1 MKKITCLLFALLLI
15 MNVNAQKPDWSWC
28 VGPTS
33 NLASFDPAG
42 VATAPNGNVYVAGNI
57 SGSGSIK
64 FGNNTLNTSGGTIVI
79 AAFDATNTLLW
90 ARQYDSAG
98 NGYIR
103 GIAVDTGGNICI
115 TGDFYS
121 PVFRL
126 GSINLNIGLIGSGV
140 QDVFIAKLDN
150 TGNPLWAKSGSV
162 QGRGSS
168 TGICTDRNGNIA
180 YTGNYA
186 VSMTL
191 GTVVLNEVPGT
202 AGYSLFTAN
211 YDGSGTLLWAKTA
224 GGHTN
229 AESAGISVDGAGNF
243 FVTGN
248 FWRDL
253 TFGTVAINTANIY
266 NSVFVAK
273 YSPTGTVLWAK
284 YAGGGSADDFAY
296 AVAADT
302 SGNVFV
308 AGSYKSTTIN
318 FGATALSNSGIANI
332 FLAKYNSQGVPQWA
346 HKAGGARIETAT
358 ALATDLSGDVYM
370 AGNITSD
377 ITVIDSITLPLIGT
391 GSSGNFFVAKY
402 NAGGAVQWAKRD
414 YKPTNYISGS
424 TIGLTSAG
432 LAVNRCNDIYVT
444 GSGGAGNQVAF
455 DLTGPLNNT
464 SGYIARMAGLIG
476 GNIIATCNGG
486 TDGSAYINVLPPA
499 VAPYTYQWSNGYTA
513 DSIINVSTGTYVVKV
528 TDAVGCIRT
537 GEVIVN
543 SKSDI
548 NSSFVVNG
556 VKCSGPC
563 TGVATATPVNGIA
576 PYTYMWDASA
586 GSQNTVSATGLCPAT
601 YSVTITDKLGCFK
614 TFPVRISTI
623 AAGSTILPIVNFGAV
638 DRVTLDPSINID
650 VPTTIVANSSN
661 PDNFADIGS
670 TLRLKMKCQNKKTA
684 GVSLANTKCILRSNN
699 PYVTITDSIASFGN
713 IAYDSA
719 AWSDDEVE
727 INISS
732 ATLRGTSLT
741 LDMVFINNGIEYPNT
756 CLVVPV
762 SPLVL
767 AWQND
772 TTITDNN
779 TDNSHGN
786 GNSICEDGETIVYK
800 PLVNNIGPARANFAR
815 SVLQNRDTLS
825 YINIWNNHSG
835 VSGNVSD
842 TTTWSGSIGII
853 NGGTNVPPKSPFV
866 FDYAN
871 IRTVK
876 DFHLYHLFSST
887 FRLVPGHSVVQCPF
901 RWTVPFTF
909 NNSRLL
915 VPGNDISSEVI
926 IYPNPG
932 QGHFT
937 FSLPTEGTY
946 TLTVIDLSGR
956 IIQRDTY
963 IGNQISLDIDAPSGT
978 YLVRITDERSK
989 ESMMKKIVVVR

>member
-115 TGDFYS
+115 AGDFFS
-121 PVFRL
+121 PVLHL
-126 GSINLNIGLIGSGV
+126 GTININIGLTGSGV

-150 TGNPLWAKSGSV
+150 MGNPLWAKSGSV
-162 QGRGSS
+162 QGQGTSM
-168 TGICTDRNGNIA
+168 GICTDRSGNIA
-180 YTGNYA
+180 FTGNYA

-191 GTVVLNEVPGT
+191 GTTVLNEVAGT
-202 AGYSLFTAN
+202 AGYSVFTAKF
-211 YDGSGTLLWAKTA
+211 DGSGTLLWAKTA
-224 GGHTN
+224 GGHTD

-248 FWRDL
+248 FWRDV

-273 YSPTGTVLWAK
+273 YSPAGIALWAK
-284 YAGGGSADDFAY
+284 YAGGGSNDDFAN

-308 AGSYKSTTIN
+308 AGTYKSTTIN
-318 FGATALSNSGIANI
+318 FGTTALTNGGTTNI
-332 FLAKYNSQGVPQWA
+332 FLAKYNSSGVPQWA
-346 HKAGGARIETAT
+346 HKAGGNANETAT
-358 ALATDLSGDVYM
+358 ALSTDNAGNVYM
-370 AGNITSD
+370 AGNITSSV
-377 ITVIDSITLPLIGT
+377 TVIDTISLPLIG
-391 GSSGNFFVAKY
+391 SSGSENFFVAKY
-402 NAGGAVQWAKRD
+402 NASGTVQWAKRD
-414 YKPTNYISGS
+414 YKPTNSFGT
-424 TIGLTSAG
+424 TIGLNSTG

-444 GSGGAGNQVAF
+444 GAGGAGNQVAF
-455 DLTGPLNNT
+455 DLTGPLTNT

-476 GNIIATCNGG
+476 GNITATCNGG

-499 VAPYTYQWSNGYTA
+499 AAPYTYLWSNGYTT
-513 DSIINVSTGTYVVKV
+513 DTISGIGTGTFTVTV
-528 TDAVGCIRT
+528 TDAIGCIRT
-537 GEVIVN
+537 GEVILN
-543 SKSDI
+543 SKSNI
-548 NSSFVVNG
+548 NSSFTING
-556 VKCSGPC
+556 VSCSGTC
-563 TGVATATPVNGIA
+563 TGVATAFPVNGVA
-576 PYTYMWDASA
+576 PYTYLWDASA
-586 GSQNTVSATGLCPAT
+586 GSQTTISANGLCTTT
-601 YSVTITDKLGCFK
+601 YSVTITDSLGCFK
-614 TFPVRISTI
+614 TFPVRVAAIASASTI
-623 AAGSTILPIVNFGAV
+623 IPIVNFSTV
-638 DRVTLDPSINID
+638 DRVTLDPILNID
-650 VPTTIVANSSN
+650 VPTTIASNSSN
-661 PDNFADIGS
+661 PDNFADVGR
-670 TLRLKMKCQNKKTA
+670 TLRLKMKCQNLKTA
-684 GVSLANTKCILRSNN
+684 GVTLAATQCIVRSNN
-699 PYVTITDSIASFGN
+699 PYVTISDSIASFGN

-732 ATLRGTSLT
+732 STPRGTSLT
-741 LDMVFINNGIEYPNT
+741 MDMITIDNGTEYKNT

-767 AWQND
+767 GWQND
-772 TTITDNN
+772 TTVTDNN
-779 TDNSHGN
+779 TGNSHGN
-786 GNSICEDGETIVYK
+786 GNSICEDGEAIVFK
-800 PLVNNIGPARANFAR
+800 PVVNNIGYVKANNTR
-815 SVLQNRDTLS
+815 SVLQNRDALP

-842 TTTWSGSIGII
+842 TANWAGIIGIPS
-853 NGGTNVPPKSPFV
+853 GASNVKPSAPFV
-866 FDYAN
+866 FDYTN
-871 IRTVK
+871 PITVN
-876 DFHLYHLFSST
+876 DFHLYNLFSAT
-887 FRLVPGHSVVQCPF
+887 FRIVPGKPAVQCPF

-909 NNSRLL
+909 NNTRLSA
-915 VPGNDISSEVI
+915 PSPQISSEVV

-937 FSLPTEGTY
+937 VSLPTSGTY
-946 TLTVIDLSGR
+946 SIIVIDLSGK
-956 IIQRDTY
+956 IIHRDTY

-978 YLVRITDERSK
+978 YLVRIVDELSK
-989 ESMMKKIVVVR
+989 ESIMKKIVVVR